1 VSETFEA
8 LGAPGSQ
15 PISASELIEQMQ
27 IGDDRAALDLGRP
40 RVIAVM
46 IESLD
51 GRAAV
56 AGRAGGLGGPA
67 DRSVLRE
74 LRCASDAILVGP
86 TTLIDE
92 RYSTLLDPEHRERRS
107 AEARPAAPIAVTF
120 SRRLD
125 PRLAELELFANP
137 EQKIIIYTESED
149 ELEARGADLIVHRS
163 EPGTLSLKQSLE
175 DLRRY
180 FGVNTLVSEGGPT
193 LLHALAAEDLV
204 DDYVITISPLLV
216 AGDAPSVL
224 SGGLF
229 SPALEIELA
238 GIWQSGSFLFLH
250 YRRPR

>member
-1 VSETFEA
+1 MSETFQA
-8 LGAPGSQ
+8 LGAPHRD
-15 PISASELIEQMQ
+15 PMDAATLIKQMQ
-27 IGDDRAALDLGRP
+27 IDDDRAALDLGRP
-40 RVIAVM
+40 RVIAAM

-107 AEARPAAPIAVTF
+107 AESRPAAPIAVTF

-137 EQKIIIYTESED
+137 DQKIIIYTESED
-149 ELEARGADLIVHRS
+149 EIEARGADLIVHRS

-204 DDYVITISPLLV
+204 DDYVVTISPLLV
-216 AGDAPSVL
+216 AGDAPSL
-224 SGGLF
+224 LRGDLF
-229 SPALEIELA
+229 DPALEIELA